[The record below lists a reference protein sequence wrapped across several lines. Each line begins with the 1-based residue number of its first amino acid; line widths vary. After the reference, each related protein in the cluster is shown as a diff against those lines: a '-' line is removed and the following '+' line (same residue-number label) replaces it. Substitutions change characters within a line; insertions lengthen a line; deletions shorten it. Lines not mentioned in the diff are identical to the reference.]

1 MMKGLLI
8 ALQGDQQEC
17 LRAGMDGY
25 ISKPVGLETL
35 MDTLEKWALKIRE
48 CKEVASRMRV
58 T

>member
-25 ISKPVGLETL
+25 ISKPVELETL

-48 CKEVASRMRV
+48 GKEVASRMRV